1 MAQTP
6 NIAPYAEPL
15 WSSRG
20 YSPYH
25 NETHFRLRKEVR
37 EYVDNEIIPYAAEWE
52 KTGHIPQEPIK
63 KFADRGYM
71 AASIFPLAAE
81 YLGSLRLPGDIDPS
95 QWDAF
100 HDMVFMDEI
109 ARCGYLGVIWG
120 LACGNI
126 IGFPPVIN
134 YGTPEQK
141 RRFVPDV
148 LQGKTRFCLGVTEPD
163 AGSDVAGITTTAV
176 REGNI
181 YRVNGSKK
189 WITNGIFADYVT
201 AGVRTGGPGAKG
213 LSVLVIP
220 LKAKGVTCKK
230 MDNSGVNASGSTFIE
245 LDDVEVPVENLIGRE
260 GQGFEIITSNFNHER
275 IWLAC
280 TALRLARL
288 SVRDAYLHAIS
299 RETFGKKLIDNQ
311 VIRQKLAVS
320 GRKIESTEALL
331 EQLVY
336 IIDAAKR
343 KGNQLPP
350 GIGGLVANAK
360 VLAGNTLEKVNREC
374 QQIMGGQGYNK
385 NGRGALVEQISRD
398 LRVLVVGGGS
408 EEILTDFAV
417 KEEAKLCRK
426 TGSKL

>member
-1 MAQTP
+1 
-6 NIAPYAEPL
+6 
-15 WSSRG
+15 
-20 YSPYH
+20 
-25 NETHFRLRKEVR
+25 
-37 EYVDNEIIPYAAEWE
+37 
-52 KTGHIPQEPIK
+52 
-63 KFADRGYM
+63 M

-230 MDNSGVNASGSTFIE
+230 MDNSGVNASGMFAYFS
-245 LDDVEVPVENLIGRE
+245 DSSSV
-260 GQGFEIITSNFNHER
+260 Q
-275 IWLAC
+275 
-280 TALRLARL
+280 ALYADMML
-288 SVRDAYLHAIS
+288 
-299 RETFGKKLIDNQ
+299 Q
-311 VIRQKLAVS
+311 
-320 GRKIESTEALL
+320 
-331 EQLVY
+331 
-336 IIDAAKR
+336 
-343 KGNQLPP
+343 
-350 GIGGLVANAK
+350 
-360 VLAGNTLEKVNREC
+360 NRFH
-374 QQIMGGQGYNK
+374 IH
-385 NGRGALVEQISRD
+385 
-398 LRVLVVGGGS
+398 
-408 EEILTDFAV
+408 
-417 KEEAKLCRK
+417 
-426 TGSKL
+426 